1 MTLGEFTKPAFLL
14 ASLALCAGCK
24 SNVEKAVDA
33 CMTQMSAASAAAVGE
48 GYAKTAQEK
57 AFAETAGAMF
67 MTMGTSTCN
76 AIRTQCKADPKG
88 AACLEQ
94 LALYQ

>member
-1 MTLGEFTKPAFLL
+1 MTSIIKYTLLL
-14 ASLALCAGCK
+14 ASLALCGGCK
-24 SNVEKAVDA
+24 SKFEKAVDV
-33 CMTQMSAASAAAVGE
+33 CMTQVTEASNAAVGKDR
-48 GYAKTAQEK
+48 AKTAQEK

-67 MTMGTSTCN
+67 MTMGASTCN

-88 AACLEQ
+88 AACTEQ